1 MKCIICDKKHS
12 KNILFENEDIIVM
25 LAIEPAVNG
34 HIQIFPKEHRTIFEH
49 LEDKLLAKIIDAAN
63 KISMILFEVL
73 KIHGTNIIINNG
85 VSAGQKIPHFSIDVI
100 PRRNDDG
107 LKLDWDL
114 KQASEDNLSSIH
126 RIINEEII
134 SMPKESVNKE
144 KLKDSKENNENKIVQ
159 EQVIIQ
165 KPISKNPVID
175 VEAKEIKKSEDNSE
189 NTSENSDMQENKSE
203 EKPKEKKYNY
213 YHKYF
218 ERTP

>member
-1 MKCIICDKKHS
+1 
-12 KNILFENEDIIVM
+12 
-25 LAIEPAVNG
+25 
-34 HIQIFPKEHRTIFEH
+34 
-49 LEDKLLAKIIDAAN
+49 
-63 KISMILFEVL
+63 
-73 KIHGTNIIINNG
+73 
-85 VSAGQKIPHFSIDVI
+85 
-100 PRRNDDG
+100 
-107 LKLDWDL
+107 
-114 KQASEDNLSSIH
+114 
-126 RIINEEII
+126 
-134 SMPKESVNKE
+134 MPKESVNKE